1 MWPVSVICS
10 TRSLPPV
17 AVPSNGGDYT
27 VHVVIGID
35 PKRRTFLLDLWRQQT
50 SSNVWIEAWCDLV
63 TKWKPAF
70 WAEEKTQI
78 TSGVGPFITARA
90 RERQAYTKREQ
101 FPTRHDKAVRAQ
113 SIRGRMELDGLYVPA
128 RAPWL
133 ADLKAELLAFPTGK
147 HDDQVDA
154 LGLVGQLLD
163 KWAPGGVPKLEPMS
177 FLPLNDYVQPYRRDE
192 PLLSLKVL

>member
-1 MWPVSVICS
+1 VLAGV
-10 TRSLPPV
+10 L
-17 AVPSNGGDYT
+17 GGRENPD
-27 VHVVIGID
+27 HLG
-35 PKRRTFLLDLWRQQT
+35 RWSFHH
-50 SSNVWIEAWCDLV
+50 
-63 TKWKPAF
+63 
-70 WAEEKTQI
+70 
-78 TSGVGPFITARA
+78 GARE

-128 RAPWL
+128 RAQWL
-133 ADLKAELLAFPTGK
+133 LDLKAELLAFPTGK

-163 KWAPGGVPKLEPMS
+163 KWAPGGVPKLEPGF
-177 FLPLNDYVQPYRRDE
+177 FLPPRDYVQPYRRDE

>member
-1 MWPVSVICS
+1 M
-10 TRSLPPV
+10 LPRP
-17 AVPSNGGDYT
+17 
-27 VHVVIGID
+27 ID
-35 PKRRTFLLDLWRQQT
+35 PKRRMFLLDLWRQQT

-133 ADLKAELLAFPTGK
+133 PDLKAELLAFPTGK

-163 KWAPGGVPKLEPMS
+163 KWAPGGVPKLEPG
-177 FLPLNDYVQPYRRDE
+177 FFRPPRDYVEPYRRDE